1 MASLVSVDVSGFSVS
16 YNEYLKLISI
26 KRRAEPD
33 QDTLMEVFRSLD
45 NMYIYIVSPHFI
57 LDIFYSFS
65 M

>member
-33 QDTLMEVFRSLD
+33 QDTLMEVFRSQQ
-45 NMYIYIVSPHFI
+45 NMYILLLHISV
-57 LDIFYSFS
+57 
-65 M
+65 

>member
-57 LDIFYSFS
+57 LDIFDSFS
-65 M
+65 I

>member
-57 LDIFYSFS
+57 LDIFSI
-65 M
+65 